1 MWLDSISFLNGSFS
15 ASLSALKYASKSDAR
30 PCPFDCHSFQWCMQI
45 FLMEFPCV
53 GTAGPDTF
61 CLLGAADLV
70 LLTNFLFS
78 LRATLA
84 RSIRKLS
91 WGMVPSGS
99 GTAAL
104 HVLGPREVVVGPM
117 VLVFP
122 SLHVP
127 RVSVILRTGG
137 KVRVPDSVVVAVAW
151 GDTVVACRAVS
162 GSDGAVVESF

>member
-1 MWLDSISFLNGSFS
+1 TWLDSISFLNGSFS
-15 ASLSALKYASKSDAR
+15 ALLSALKYVLKSDAR
-30 PCPFDCHSFQWCMQI
+30 PCPFDCRLFQWRMQI

-53 GTAGPDTF
+53 GTTGLDNF
-61 CLLGAADLV
+61 CLLGAADSV
-70 LLTNFLFS
+70 LLMNFLFS

-84 RSIRKLS
+84 CSRHRLS

-117 VLVFP
+117 ALVFP
-122 SLHVP
+122 SLRVP

-137 KVRVPDSVVVAVAW
+137 KAGAPDGVVVAVAW

-162 GSDGAVVESF
+162 GSVEPLLNHS